1 MRGNTYLWLS
11 NLLFVRM
18 NRIQPTIFVLLLM
31 ALFAIG
37 CSENETS
44 EEQAIVDAA
53 IAAHGGQHLNQSVV
67 TFRLR
72 DRQYRALRDNGAYIY
87 SRTFTDDSTG
97 QRIHDVLSNSGFKRT
112 ADDKPV
118 ELPQERQEAY
128 SASVNS
134 VIYFAL
140 LPYFLNDAAVQK
152 KYLGETTIKGEPY
165 HEVQVTF
172 KAEGGGEDHED
183 EYVYWIHQQRNT
195 MDYLAYNFKEEDG
208 SIGTRFREA
217 TNVREVGGVR
227 FQDYVNYTSKED
239 FPLENYD
246 RVFEAG
252 KLEKVSD
259 IHLEDVKVTGLE

>member
-1 MRGNTYLWLS
+1 MKLILHKYTV
-11 NLLFVRM
+11 LLF
-18 NRIQPTIFVLLLM
+18 L
-31 ALFAIG
+31 ALFSLG
-37 CSENETS
+37 CAEKEKPKV
-44 EEQAIVDAA
+44 QAIVDAA
-53 IAAHGGQHLNQSVV
+53 IAAHGGKHLDQGIV
-67 TFRLR
+67 TFTLR
-72 DRQYRALRDNGAYIY
+72 DRQYRALRDNGAYVY

-118 ELPQERQEAY
+118 ELPQERQEAF

-152 KYLGETTIKGEPY
+152 KYLGEATIKGEPY

-172 KAEGGGEDHED
+172 AAEGGGEDHED
-183 EYVYWIHQQRNT
+183 VYVYWIHQQRNT

-217 TNVREVGGVR
+217 TNVREVSGVR
-227 FQDYVNYTSKED
+227 FQDYINYTSKED

-246 RVFEAG
+246 RAFEAG

-259 IHLEDVKVTGLE
+259 INLEDVKVTELE